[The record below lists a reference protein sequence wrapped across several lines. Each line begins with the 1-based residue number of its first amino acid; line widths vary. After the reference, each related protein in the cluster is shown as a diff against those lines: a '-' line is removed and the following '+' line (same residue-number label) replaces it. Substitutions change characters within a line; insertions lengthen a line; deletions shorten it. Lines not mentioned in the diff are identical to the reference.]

1 MRDTLVMSHL
11 HLVDGVLFELM
22 SRFPRHVDREN
33 LRAAGLLGLVEA
45 SRRFDEETGVPF
57 DRYARVRIRGAM
69 LDATRIG
76 LISTRK
82 ARRRRRDLE
91 SARDALRS
99 RLGREPTA
107 EEVAAEIAV
116 PVDEVRLLGH
126 VVGQVL
132 SLTEVGEDALM
143 VPDHHLPPEVYEL
156 KEQIQLVRKAVAALP
171 NPHRMVVKRHLLGGE
186 RLGDVAAD
194 LGVSCGR
201 ASQVRSE
208 AMSALRGVFA
218 KRYEGVP
225 RPSNHEPGVR
235 LREALVAVVLD

>member
-91 SARDALRS
+91 SASTRRSDLILPSGYRD
-99 RLGREPTA
+99 GHGEP
-107 EEVAAEIAV
+107 
-116 PVDEVRLLGH
+116 
-126 VVGQVL
+126 VGASTPFRVSQPL
-132 SLTEVGEDALM
+132 ARHR
-143 VPDHHLPPEVYEL
+143 P
-156 KEQIQLVRKAVAALP
+156 KAI
-171 NPHRMVVKRHLLGGE
+171 G
-186 RLGDVAAD
+186 
-194 LGVSCGR
+194 CGR
-201 ASQVRSE
+201 LSARRIRGMCRKSLLWAS
-208 AMSALRGVFA
+208 
-218 KRYEGVP
+218 
-225 RPSNHEPGVR
+225 
-235 LREALVAVVLD
+235 REAPAD